1 MKTSSKIAAMAA
13 LLTSTALVAP
23 AEASHF
29 RGGALVP
36 SVSATGLMTTTWTSF
51 WRKGAA
57 DSITPSGHAVVSDVL
72 DTTDARF
79 DKRTIVA
86 TRQLTGAGTY
96 TVTTDSCC
104 RVTGIHNWDGFGSS
118 SVGWQMDSRIV
129 WDGQNANAP
138 ILFDFSAIQ
147 PEVVRPTGY
156 ADNLGATSG
165 NSGTLSY
172 NQVLNGIP
180 VQPPG
185 FTVNTATGALTIP
198 ASSTNGYLDNN
209 SNLGADYAF
218 SGNIINSDG
227 SSVEF
232 DWLFD
237 AVNVGVNNLAPIV
250 TSHVINALLGDTIN
264 VTVTG
269 TDNVDAI
276 ADLVTLSMTSFVG
289 PGVNLAASFV
299 PGAAGDPTTGDFTW
313 DSTGSALGTYIALI
327 RGFDGS
333 VTDNGTI
340 TINIC
345 QSLSD
350 PLCGGGGTSVPEPMT
365 MSLLGAGLMGAGYFS
380 RRRRAHQN

>member
-1 MKTSSKIAAMAA
+1 MKISHKIAATAA
-13 LLTSTALVAP
+13 LLASTALVAP

-36 SVSATGLMTTTWTSF
+36 SISASGLMTTTWTSF
-51 WRKGAA
+51 WRKTAA
-57 DSITPSGHAVVSDVL
+57 DTIAPSSHTIVSNVL
-72 DTTDARF
+72 DTSDARF

-96 TVTTDSCC
+96 GVTTSSCC
-104 RVTGIHNWDGFGSS
+104 RVSGIRNWDGFGSS
-118 SVGWQMDSRIV
+118 STSWTMNSSIV
-129 WDGQNANAP
+129 WDGSTANAP
-138 ILFDFSAIQ
+138 ILFDFAAIQ
-147 PEVVRPTGY
+147 PEVVRPSGY

-165 NSGTLSY
+165 NTGTLSY

-185 FTVNTATGALTIP
+185 FVVNPATGALTIP
-198 ASSTNGYLDNN
+198 VASTLGYLDN
-209 SNLGADYAF
+209 SGGNLGADYAF
-218 SGNIINSDG
+218 SGNILNSDG

-264 VTVTG
+264 QTVTG

-276 ADLVTLSMTSFVG
+276 ADLVSLSMTSFVG

-299 PGAAGDPTTGDFTW
+299 PGAPGDPTTGAFSW

-327 RGFDGS
+327 RGSDGS
-333 VTDNGTI
+333 VTDNGTV
-340 TINIC
+340 TINLRART
-345 QSLSD
+345 Q
-350 PLCGGGGTSVPEPMT
+350 PPVTGVPEPMT
-365 MSLLGAGLMGAGYFS
+365 MSLLGAGLAGIGLL
-380 RRRRAHQN
+380 RRRRRS